1 MKAPT
6 RIAERGIGKL
16 KTRTRL
22 NQDMTA
28 SLADDMM
35 RFYDGTVVV
44 VGS

>member
-1 MKAPT
+1 MLST
-6 RIAERGIGKL
+6 RESFF
-16 KTRTRL
+16 RL
-22 NQDMTA
+22 SHYFQHNQDMTA